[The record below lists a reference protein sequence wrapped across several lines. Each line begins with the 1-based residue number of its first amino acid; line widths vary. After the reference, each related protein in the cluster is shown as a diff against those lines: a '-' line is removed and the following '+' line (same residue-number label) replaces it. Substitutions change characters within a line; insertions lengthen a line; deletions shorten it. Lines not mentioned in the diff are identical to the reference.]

1 MHFHHPVL
9 IEFAEYRDLILKLK
23 EEQGSFRELVD
34 QYHAVDRRI
43 CRIERAL
50 EVAPE
55 PEIEMLK
62 KRRLWLKDQL
72 FHELHLATAA
82 QPA

>member
-9 IEFAEYRDLILKLK
+9 IEFAEHRDLILKLK
-23 EEQGSFRELVD
+23 DEQPEFRDLVD

-43 CRIERAL
+43 CRIERGIEA
-50 EVAPE
+50 ASDA
-55 PEIEMLK
+55 EIETFK

-72 FHELHLATAA
+72 YHELHLATAG